1 MLDNGK
7 VKLDSLSWFL
17 PHVKPSLEYENKLL
31 KTVRDK
37 TKYQIAYKKIQ
48 DQNTIIT
55 SGNSYDWKLST
66 KVQKTFPEK
75 PRFIILGFQLQTPDA
90 DEQFDKSLFIN
101 ADVRNIFVTL
111 NSRRYP

>member
-66 KVQKTFPEK
+66 KKLYQ
-75 PRFIILGFQLQTPDA
+75 
-90 DEQFDKSLFIN
+90 
-101 ADVRNIFVTL
+101 RNL
-111 NSRRYP
+111 DL